1 MKTWI
6 IINTTLHWEVSYG
19 TDGLLI
25 ILRLQPNREVKLK
38 YLNVR
43 IKMDKNLFRRGDK
56 LCDKGLVK
64 LSVYVHKQK
73 DRNIMLSLTLSF
85 VIFCNMQSVRWATY
99 LRSWK
104 FRETRIE
111 IIFLIHLEIT
121 MQTHDIEMMFKRSEE
136 VGY

>member
-1 MKTWI
+1 
-6 IINTTLHWEVSYG
+6 
-19 TDGLLI
+19 
-25 ILRLQPNREVKLK
+25 
-38 YLNVR
+38 
-43 IKMDKNLFRRGDK
+43 MDKNLFRRGDK

-104 FRETRIE
+104 FRKIGIE
-111 IIFLIHLEIT
+111 LIVLRYV
-121 MQTHDIEMMFKRSEE
+121 EMTL
-136 VGY
+136 